1 MQASPAMFAQYNVS
15 KTDIRRHYVVNLL
28 TGDRH
33 EDLLQDALGLLYLG
47 PADNRP
53 DNHVMK
59 YIFRQWNS
67 KALPNPFEGKH
78 QDTIAELYKLFS
90 SITMFVED
98 YISKATSSNP
108 PQAYLCLPQIANPNR
123 GLYYKEHSFSPRQI
137 TLDDLMSSER
147 HFLLWA
153 FIKYEMLCKVQGSK
167 TASLLEYNEYS
178 AIAKKASHELTSCEN
193 EALDCVR
200 EYVDAVYGALY
211 TVSTRCSTRHAS
223 SVLPD
228 TPPSPIRL
236 LYPDNLYFS
245 AFKAWEDMDLPST
258 CLPAMIGFA
267 YKFPELGFDLL
278 RNTVLFANGTQ
289 PEYMRSWF
297 YTILSPFA
305 RSQRLTFRHDRLT
318 FCSGIW
324 TGHLNHQDDSPGS
337 FLMRR
342 LYPRHP
348 PLSIVQCQIFRQRA
362 WVFLDDTRVSR
373 MGLSHFPTIDELDNQ
388 RSAAPGTKAMLEEE
402 RQRLRLLQLCQYRRE
417 AGIEETQS
425 EGWEYLFSANGE
437 DSIPRFFDPPGNRDV
452 TTFWEY
458 L

>member
-1 MQASPAMFAQYNVS
+1 SPLPENPVLVSLKKYRKMDCFSKLPPELRIQIFSQFSSTTTIFRLMQASPAMFAQYNVS

-193 EALDCVR
+193 EALDCVP
-200 EYVDAVYGALY
+200 ESGQAILIIKM
-211 TVSTRCSTRHAS
+211 
-223 SVLPD
+223 
-228 TPPSPIRL
+228 IRR
-236 LYPDNLYFS
+236 
-245 AFKAWEDMDLPST
+245 DLS
-258 CLPAMIGFA
+258 
-267 YKFPELGFDLL
+267 
-278 RNTVLFANGTQ
+278 
-289 PEYMRSWF
+289 
-297 YTILSPFA
+297 
-305 RSQRLTFRHDRLT
+305 
-318 FCSGIW
+318 
-324 TGHLNHQDDSPGS
+324 
-337 FLMRR
+337 
-342 LYPRHP
+342 
-348 PLSIVQCQIFRQRA
+348 
-362 WVFLDDTRVSR
+362 
-373 MGLSHFPTIDELDNQ
+373 
-388 RSAAPGTKAMLEEE
+388 
-402 RQRLRLLQLCQYRRE
+402 
-417 AGIEETQS
+417 
-425 EGWEYLFSANGE
+425 
-437 DSIPRFFDPPGNRDV
+437 
-452 TTFWEY
+452 
-458 L
+458 